1 MREDWVRKRASEGT
15 FAGTRGNDEVAPK
28 AVVLSPALGTL
39 K

>member
-1 MREDWVRKRASEGT
+1 MEANGSCRFRLLPFT
-15 FAGTRGNDEVAPK
+15 GTRSGDEVAPK